1 MAPYGL
7 NGTTG
12 TTRSTSAPTN
22 PSLPGRGGAVMSL
35 LLGLLVQGQQDDQC
49 ASSGPAG
56 PAGAEGAAQ
65 QPAEQEFR
73 PGHLQERIFY
83 VVFQWNILKCIPCT
97 PKSQGGPPLLNFG
110 ETRAKGSV
118 VGTRLFNQ
126 SLTSFISAVIM
137 FTVETIV
144 LHSLAEFTSEF
155 TTTVRATVV
164 KYNLSVVSK
173 ECPGSVPEIAVSF
186 KRDSSYK

>member
-1 MAPYGL
+1 PGL
-7 NGTTG
+7 PRAALAALALCEIR
-12 TTRSTSAPTN
+12 TRDAQ
-22 PSLPGRGGAVMSL
+22 GIRGIIIIVHIAKL
-35 LLGLLVQGQQDDQC
+35 L
-49 ASSGPAG
+49 
-56 PAGAEGAAQ
+56 
-65 QPAEQEFR
+65 R
-73 PGHLQERIFY
+73 
-83 VVFQWNILKCIPCT
+83 K
-97 PKSQGGPPLLNFG
+97 
-110 ETRAKGSV
+110 
-118 VGTRLFNQ
+118 
-126 SLTSFISAVIM
+126 

>member
-1 MAPYGL
+1 
-7 NGTTG
+7 
-12 TTRSTSAPTN
+12 
-22 PSLPGRGGAVMSL
+22 MSL
-35 LLGLLVQGQQDDQC
+35 SVAAHEVGADRSPRSVADVDGGMGMRDVRLAASDSNPGQ
-49 ASSGPAG
+49 
-56 PAGAEGAAQ
+56 
-65 QPAEQEFR
+65 
-73 PGHLQERIFY
+73 
-83 VVFQWNILKCIPCT
+83 
-97 PKSQGGPPLLNFG
+97 
-110 ETRAKGSV
+110 
-118 VGTRLFNQ
+118 
-126 SLTSFISAVIM
+126 LTKIR